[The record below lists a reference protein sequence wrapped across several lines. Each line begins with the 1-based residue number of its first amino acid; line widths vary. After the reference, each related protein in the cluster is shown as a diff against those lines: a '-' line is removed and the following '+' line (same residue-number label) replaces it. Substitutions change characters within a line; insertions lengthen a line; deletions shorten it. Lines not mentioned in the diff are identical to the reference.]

1 MEAITECVL
10 PLWDNNPQ
18 LLRELVFLVSSNH
31 KRSPRRLLCS
41 RPTSKACRVCKLCLP
56 PGQQGLIA
64 QRGTAGNMAA
74 TCIPGMPHSFGGNR
88 RADACDE
95 QPQFSQRQ
103 KRGQA
108 MLRRVG
114 FTQIAPFTP
123 LFLPLF
129 FKVI

>member
-1 MEAITECVL
+1 
-10 PLWDNNPQ
+10 
-18 LLRELVFLVSSNH
+18 
-31 KRSPRRLLCS
+31 
-41 RPTSKACRVCKLCLP
+41 
-56 PGQQGLIA
+56 
-64 QRGTAGNMAA
+64 MAA